1 MRRLVSAERAV
12 AQAQQQQAPKA
23 SGKGGEE
30 VGRLKA
36 RHARLL
42 AELEVGVGV
51 IVCVVGWGVWCV
63 DI

>member
-1 MRRLVSAERAV
+1 M